1 MGISLSTKVSVLG
14 IDEELE
20 IAIPKGIQSGDKI
33 TIKGRGYKDGKGGR
47 GNLIAVIKIMVP
59 KSTTE
64 EEIKLFRKIKR
75 NK

>member
-1 MGISLSTKVSVLG
+1 MGISPKSTKVSVLG

-47 GNLIAVIKIMVP
+47 GNLIAV
-59 KSTTE
+59 
-64 EEIKLFRKIKR
+64 
-75 NK
+75 